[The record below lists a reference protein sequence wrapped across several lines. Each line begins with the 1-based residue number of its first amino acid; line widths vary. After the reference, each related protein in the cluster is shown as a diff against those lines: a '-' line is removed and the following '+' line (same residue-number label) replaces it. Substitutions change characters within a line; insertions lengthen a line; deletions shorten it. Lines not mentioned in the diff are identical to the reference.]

1 MTTNIFSALSSA
13 KLGLLA
19 QQLAIEVTGQNIA
32 NVETEGYSRQD
43 VTFEANTPRHAIKY
57 GSMHQI
63 GTGVRVAGIE
73 RAHDQFLFEQIM
85 DEGDLT
91 GSTEV
96 KKDIFEQ
103 LEILFNEGSGRSLND
118 ALSSF
123 FASVH
128 DLATNARGLPERA
141 DLVSKA
147 ENLASTFNQTGKQ
160 LYTIQRNID
169 ATIATEVTEIN
180 SLTTQ
185 IGKLNENIH
194 ASEPASQYKA
204 NDLRD
209 NRDRLVKE
217 LSKKI
222 DIQLIEESDS
232 QISLT
237 LKDGTALVLKD
248 QVFDLSTSINGNNES
263 FYDVYIDTGSTT
275 KDITSTITGGELR
288 GYLDMRDTE
297 VESILDKMNILSAS
311 FIQEFNGIHRAG
323 FGVDG
328 SSGLD
333 FFSALDVTVDH
344 DVDNT
349 GTAVVSM
356 TNASPTTISVDE
368 FEIVFTGSNEF
379 GNSNAFTLNNLT
391 TNASSGTFTFITGS
405 TFNIKDGFAVTISG
419 AAVSGDKVTFSVS
432 EDSASGMAV
441 SSTITANTRK
451 IAAGTTTNGDGAN
464 ALLMADLQNTLS
476 FNSVTW
482 SGSGS
487 GSYTFDEYYNAV
499 VSTIGIESFSAQS
512 TLRQQEGIMLQ
523 LNSRRESISGV
534 SIDEEMIKM
543 IKFQQAYNASAR
555 MISVVD
561 EMLDTLNR
569 M

>member
-1 MTTNIFSALSSA
+1 MTTNIFSTLSSA

-19 QQLAIEVTGQNIA
+19 QQLAIEVTGQNVA

-43 VTFEANTPRHAIKY
+43 VSFEANTPRGHIKY
-57 GSMHQI
+57 GGLHQL
-63 GTGVRVAGIE
+63 GTGVRIASIE
-73 RAHDQFLFEQIM
+73 RAHDQFLFTQIM

-96 KKDIFEQ
+96 KKEIFEQ
-103 LEILFNEGSGRSLND
+103 LEVLFNEGSGRSLND
-118 ALSSF
+118 ALSLF
-123 FASVH
+123 FSSIH
-128 DLATNARGLPERA
+128 DLATNARGLPERV
-141 DLVSKA
+141 DLISKA
-147 ENLASTFNQTGKQ
+147 EHLASTFNQTGNK
-160 LYTIQRNID
+160 LFTIQRNID
-169 ATIATEVTEIN
+169 ATIETEVAEIN
-180 SLTTQ
+180 TLTTQ
-185 IGKLNENIH
+185 IGKLNESIH
-194 ASEPASQYKA
+194 ANEPTSQYKA

-222 DIQLIEESDS
+222 DIQLVQESDN

-248 QVFDLSTSINGNNES
+248 QVFDLSTSINANNES
-263 FYDVYIDTGSTT
+263 FNDVYIDIGSTT
-275 KDITSTITGGELR
+275 KNITSTIKGGELR

-297 VESILDKMNILSAS
+297 VESILDKMNILSGS
-311 FIQEFNGIHRAG
+311 FIQEFNSIHREG
-323 FGVDG
+323 FGIDG

-333 FFSALDVTVDH
+333 FFTPLDVTVDH
-344 DVDNT
+344 DADNT

-356 TNASPTTISVDE
+356 TNASPTTVSVDE
-368 FEIVFTGSNEF
+368 FEIAFTGSNE
-379 GNSNAFTLNNLT
+379 FTLNNLT
-391 TNASSGTFTFITGS
+391 TNASSGTFTFTTGS
-405 TFNIKDGFAVTISG
+405 TFNIKDGFAVAISG
-419 AAVSGDKVTFSVS
+419 TAASGDKVTFSVS
-432 EDSASGMAV
+432 EDAASLMSV
-441 SSTITANTRK
+441 SSTITADGQK
-451 IAAGTTTNGDGAN
+451 IAAGATTNGDGGN
-464 ALLMADLQNTLS
+464 ALLMADLQNELV

-482 SGSGS
+482 SSESGS
-487 GSYTFDEYYNAV
+487 FTFDEYYNAV
-499 VSTIGIESFSAQS
+499 VSTIGIESFSAQAI
-512 TLRQQEGIMLQ
+512 LRQQEGVMLQ

-555 MISVVD
+555 MISMVD

>member
-1 MTTNIFSALSSA
+1 MTTNIFSTLSSA

-19 QQLAIEVTGQNIA
+19 QQLAIEVTGQNVA

-43 VTFEANTPRHAIKY
+43 VSFEANTPRGHIKY
-57 GSMHQI
+57 GGLHQL
-63 GTGVRVAGIE
+63 GTGVRIASIE
-73 RAHDQFLFEQIM
+73 RAHDQFLFTQIM

-96 KKDIFEQ
+96 KKEIFEQ
-103 LEILFNEGSGRSLND
+103 LEVLFNEGSGRSLND
-118 ALSSF
+118 ALSLF
-123 FASVH
+123 FSSIH
-128 DLATNARGLPERA
+128 DLATNARGLPERV
-141 DLVSKA
+141 DLISKA
-147 ENLASTFNQTGKQ
+147 EHLASTFNQTGNQ
-160 LYTIQRNID
+160 LFTIQRNID
-169 ATIATEVTEIN
+169 ATIETEVAEIN
-180 SLTTQ
+180 TLTTQ
-185 IGKLNENIH
+185 IGKLNESIH
-194 ASEPASQYKA
+194 ANEPTSQYKA

-222 DIQLIEESDS
+222 DIQLVQESDN

-248 QVFDLSTSINGNNES
+248 QVFDLSTSINANNES
-263 FYDVYIDTGSTT
+263 FNDVYIDSGSTT
-275 KDITSTITGGELR
+275 KDITSTIKGGELR

-297 VESILDKMNILSAS
+297 VESILDKMNILSGS
-311 FIQEFNGIHRAG
+311 FIQEFNSIHREG
-323 FGVDG
+323 YGVDG

-333 FFSALDVTVDH
+333 FFTPLDVTVDH
-344 DVDNT
+344 DADNT

-356 TNASPTTISVDE
+356 TNASPTTVSVDE
-368 FEIVFTGSNEF
+368 FEIAFTDSNE
-379 GNSNAFTLNNLT
+379 FTLNNLT
-391 TNASSGTFTFITGS
+391 TNASSGTFTFTTGS
-405 TFNIKDGFAVTISG
+405 TFNIKDGFAVAISG
-419 AAVSGDKVTFSVS
+419 TAASGDKVTFSVS
-432 EDSASGMAV
+432 EDAASLMSV
-441 SSTITANTRK
+441 SSTITADGQK
-451 IAAGTTTNGDGAN
+451 IAAGTTTNGDGGN
-464 ALLMADLQNTLS
+464 ALLMANLQNELV

-482 SGSGS
+482 SSESGS
-487 GSYTFDEYYNAV
+487 FTFDEYYNAV
-499 VSTIGIESFSAQS
+499 VSTIGIESFSAQAI
-512 TLRQQEGIMLQ
+512 LRQQEGVMLQ

-555 MISVVD
+555 MISMVD

>member
-1 MTTNIFSALSSA
+1 MTTNIFSTLSSA

-19 QQLAIEVTGQNIA
+19 QQLAIEVTGQNVA

-43 VTFEANTPRHAIKY
+43 VSFEANTPRGHIKY
-57 GSMHQI
+57 GGLHQL
-63 GTGVRVAGIE
+63 GTGVRIASIE
-73 RAHDQFLFEQIM
+73 RAHDQFLFTQIM

-96 KKDIFEQ
+96 KKEIFEQ
-103 LEILFNEGSGRSLND
+103 LEVLFNEGSGRSLND
-118 ALSSF
+118 ALSLF
-123 FASVH
+123 FSSIH
-128 DLATNARGLPERA
+128 DLATNARGLPERV
-141 DLVSKA
+141 DLISKA
-147 ENLASTFNQTGKQ
+147 EHLASTFNQTGNQ
-160 LYTIQRNID
+160 LFTIQRNID
-169 ATIATEVTEIN
+169 ATIETEVAEIN
-180 SLTTQ
+180 TLTTQ
-185 IGKLNENIH
+185 IGKLNESIH
-194 ASEPASQYKA
+194 ANEPTSQYKA

-222 DIQLIEESDS
+222 DIQLVQESDN

-248 QVFDLSTSINGNNES
+248 QVFDLSTSINANNES
-263 FYDVYIDTGSTT
+263 FNDVYIDSGSTT
-275 KDITSTITGGELR
+275 KNITSTIKGGELR

-297 VESILDKMNILSAS
+297 VESVLDKMNILSGS
-311 FIQEFNGIHRAG
+311 FIQEFNSIHREG
-323 FGVDG
+323 FGIDG
-328 SSGLD
+328 NSGLD
-333 FFSALDVTVDH
+333 FFTPLDVTVDH

-368 FEIVFTGSNEF
+368 FEIAFTGSNE
-379 GNSNAFTLNNLT
+379 FTLNNLT
-391 TNASSGTFTFITGS
+391 TNASSGTFTFIKGS
-405 TFNIKDGFAVTISG
+405 TFNIKDGFAVAISG
-419 AAVSGDKVTFSVS
+419 TAASGDKVTFSVS
-432 EDSASGMAV
+432 EDAASLMSV
-441 SSTITANTRK
+441 SSTITADGQK
-451 IAAGTTTNGDGAN
+451 IAAGTTTNGDGGN
-464 ALLMADLQNTLS
+464 ALLMANLQNELV

-482 SGSGS
+482 SSESGS
-487 GSYTFDEYYNAV
+487 FTFDEYYNAV
-499 VSTIGIESFSAQS
+499 VSTIGIESFSAQAI
-512 TLRQQEGIMLQ
+512 LRQQEGVMLQ

-555 MISVVD
+555 MISMVD

>member
-103 LEILFNEGSGRSLND
+103 LEVLFNEGSGRSLND

-128 DLATNARGLPERA
+128 DLATNARGLSERA

-147 ENLASTFNQTGKQ
+147 EHLASTFNQTGKQ

-169 ATIATEVTEIN
+169 STIETEVVKIN

-185 IGKLNENIH
+185 IGKLNESIH
-194 ASEPASQYKA
+194 ANEPASQYKA

-222 DIQLIEESDS
+222 DIQLIEESDN

-237 LKDGTALVLKD
+237 LKDGTALLLKD
-248 QVFDLSTSINGNNES
+248 QVFDLSTSINANNES
-263 FYDVYIDTGSTT
+263 FYDIYIDSGSAT

-333 FFSALDVTVDH
+333 FFSSLDVTVEH

-368 FEIVFTGSNEF
+368 FEITFTG
-379 GNSNAFTLNNLT
+379 SNAFTLNNLT
-391 TNASSGTFTFITGS
+391 TKNASSGTFTFTTGS

-419 AAVSGDKVTFSVS
+419 TALAGDKVTFSVS
-432 EDSASGMAV
+432 EDAASGMSV
-441 SSTITANTRK
+441 SSTITANTKK
-451 IAAGTTTNGDGAN
+451 IAAGTTTNGDGGN
-464 ALLMADLQNTLS
+464 ALLMAGLQNELA

-482 SGSGS
+482 SSGS

-499 VSTIGIESFSAQS
+499 VSTIGIESFSAQA

-561 EMLDTLNR
+561 EMLDALNR

>member
-85 DEGDLT
+85 GEGDLT
-91 GSTEV
+91 GSTEI
-96 KKDIFEQ
+96 KKEIFEQ

-128 DLATNARGLPERA
+128 DLATNARGLSERA

-147 ENLASTFNQTGKQ
+147 DHLASTFNQTGKQ
-160 LYTIQRNID
+160 LSTIQRNID
-169 ATIATEVTEIN
+169 ATIGTEVAEIN
-180 SLTTQ
+180 SLTTK
-185 IGKLNENIH
+185 IGKLNESIH
-194 ASEPASQYKA
+194 ANEPASQYKA

-222 DIQLIEESDS
+222 DIQLIEESDN

-263 FYDVYIDTGSTT
+263 FYDVYIDSGSAT
-275 KDITSTITGGELR
+275 KDITSTITGGEIR

-323 FGVDG
+323 FGLDG

-333 FFSALDVTVDH
+333 FFSPLDVTVDH
-344 DVDNT
+344 DVDNK
-349 GTAVVSM
+349 GTAAVSI
-356 TNASPTTISVDE
+356 TNASPTTVSVDE
-368 FEIVFTGSNEF
+368 FEIVF
-379 GNSNAFTLNNLT
+379 NSGYEYTLNNLT
-391 TNASSGTFTFITGS
+391 TNASSGTFTFTTGS

-419 AAVSGDKVTFSVS
+419 GAVSGDKVTFSVS
-432 EDSASGMAV
+432 EDAASGMSV

-464 ALLMADLQNTLS
+464 ALLMANLQNTSS

-499 VSTIGIESFSAQS
+499 VSTIGIESFSAQA

>member
-96 KKDIFEQ
+96 KKEIFEQ
-103 LEILFNEGSGRSLND
+103 LEVLFNEGSGRSLND

-128 DLATNARGLPERA
+128 DLATNARGLSERA

-147 ENLASTFNQTGKQ
+147 EHLASTFNQTGKQ
-160 LYTIQRNID
+160 LFTIQRNID
-169 ATIATEVTEIN
+169 ATIETEVAEIN

-185 IGKLNENIH
+185 IGKLNESIH
-194 ASEPASQYKA
+194 ANEPASQYKA

-222 DIQLIEESDS
+222 DIQLIEESDN

-248 QVFDLSTSINGNNES
+248 RVFKLSTSLNGDNDS
-263 FYDVYIDTGSTT
+263 FKDVNIEYGSGL
-275 KDITSTITGGELR
+275 KNITSTITGGELH

-297 VESILDKMNILSAS
+297 VKSALGKMNILSAS

-323 FGVDG
+323 FGIDR

-333 FFSALDVTVDH
+333 FFSPLDVTVDH

-356 TNASPTTISVDE
+356 TNASPTTVSVDE
-368 FEIVFTGSNEF
+368 FEIAFTG
-379 GNSNAFTLNNLT
+379 SNAFTLNNLT
-391 TNASSGTFTFITGS
+391 TNASSGTFTFTTGS

-419 AAVSGDKVTFSVS
+419 TAIAGDKVTFSVS
-432 EDSASGMAV
+432 EGAASKMSV
-441 SSTITANTRK
+441 SSTITANTKK
-451 IAAGTTTNGDGAN
+451 IAAGTTTNGDGGN
-464 ALLMADLQNTLS
+464 ALLMAGLQNELA

-482 SGSGS
+482 SSGS

-499 VSTIGIESFSAQS
+499 VSTIGIESFSAQA

-561 EMLDTLNR
+561 EMLDALNR

>member
-1 MTTNIFSALSSA
+1 MTTNIFSTLSSA

-19 QQLAIEVTGQNIA
+19 QQLAIEVTGQNVA

-43 VTFEANTPRHAIKY
+43 VSFEANTPRGHIKY
-57 GSMHQI
+57 GGLHQL
-63 GTGVRVAGIE
+63 GTGVRIASIE
-73 RAHDQFLFEQIM
+73 RAHDQFLFTQIM

-96 KKDIFEQ
+96 KKEIFEQ
-103 LEILFNEGSGRSLND
+103 LEVLFNEGSGRSLND
-118 ALSSF
+118 ALSLF
-123 FASVH
+123 FSSIH
-128 DLATNARGLPERA
+128 DLATNARGLPERV
-141 DLVSKA
+141 DLISKA
-147 ENLASTFNQTGKQ
+147 EHLASTFNQTGNQ
-160 LYTIQRNID
+160 LFTIQRNID
-169 ATIATEVTEIN
+169 ATIETEVAEIN
-180 SLTTQ
+180 TLTTQ
-185 IGKLNENIH
+185 IGKLNESIH
-194 ASEPASQYKA
+194 ANEPTSQYKA

-222 DIQLIEESDS
+222 DIQLVQESDN

-248 QVFDLSTSINGNNES
+248 QVFDLSTSINANNES
-263 FYDVYIDTGSTT
+263 FNDVYIDTGSTT
-275 KDITSTITGGELR
+275 KNITSTIKGGELR

-297 VESILDKMNILSAS
+297 VESILDKTNILSGS
-311 FIQEFNGIHRAG
+311 FIQEFNSIHREG
-323 FGVDG
+323 FGIDG

-333 FFSALDVTVDH
+333 FFTPLDVTVDH
-344 DVDNT
+344 DADNT

-356 TNASPTTISVDE
+356 TNASPTTVSVDE
-368 FEIVFTGSNEF
+368 FEIAFTGSNE
-379 GNSNAFTLNNLT
+379 FTLNNLT
-391 TNASSGTFTFITGS
+391 TNASSGTFTFTTGS
-405 TFNIKDGFAVTISG
+405 TFNIKDGFAVAISG
-419 AAVSGDKVTFSVS
+419 TAASGDKVTFSVS
-432 EDSASGMAV
+432 EDAASLMSV
-441 SSTITANTRK
+441 SSTITADGQK
-451 IAAGTTTNGDGAN
+451 IAAGTTTNGDGGN
-464 ALLMADLQNTLS
+464 ALLMANLQNELV

-482 SGSGS
+482 SSESGS
-487 GSYTFDEYYNAV
+487 FTFDEYYNAV
-499 VSTIGIESFSAQS
+499 VSTIGIESFSAQAI
-512 TLRQQEGIMLQ
+512 LRQQEGVMLQ

-555 MISVVD
+555 MISMVD

>member
-1 MTTNIFSALSSA
+1 MTTNIFSTLSSA

-19 QQLAIEVTGQNIA
+19 QQLAIEVTGQNVA

-43 VTFEANTPRHAIKY
+43 VSFEANTPRGHIKY
-57 GSMHQI
+57 GGLHQL
-63 GTGVRVAGIE
+63 GTGVRIASIE
-73 RAHDQFLFEQIM
+73 RAHDQFLFTQIM

-96 KKDIFEQ
+96 KKEIFEQ
-103 LEILFNEGSGRSLND
+103 LEVLFNEGSGRSLND
-118 ALSSF
+118 ALSLF
-123 FASVH
+123 FSSIH
-128 DLATNARGLPERA
+128 DLATNARGLPERV
-141 DLVSKA
+141 DLISKA
-147 ENLASTFNQTGKQ
+147 EHLASTFNQTGNQ
-160 LYTIQRNID
+160 LFTIQRNID
-169 ATIATEVTEIN
+169 ATIETEVAEIN
-180 SLTTQ
+180 TLTTQ
-185 IGKLNENIH
+185 IGKLNESIH
-194 ASEPASQYKA
+194 ANEPTSQYKA

-222 DIQLIEESDS
+222 DIQLVQESDN

-248 QVFDLSTSINGNNES
+248 QVFDLSTSINANNES
-263 FYDVYIDTGSTT
+263 FNDVYIDTGSTT
-275 KDITSTITGGELR
+275 KNITSTIKGGELR

-297 VESILDKMNILSAS
+297 VESILDKTNILSGS
-311 FIQEFNGIHRAG
+311 FIQEFNSIHREG
-323 FGVDG
+323 FGIDG

-333 FFSALDVTVDH
+333 FFTPLDVTVDH
-344 DVDNT
+344 DADNT

-356 TNASPTTISVDE
+356 TNASPTTVSVDE
-368 FEIVFTGSNEF
+368 FEIAFTDSNE
-379 GNSNAFTLNNLT
+379 FTLNNLT
-391 TNASSGTFTFITGS
+391 TNASSGTFTFIKGS
-405 TFNIKDGFAVTISG
+405 TFNIKDGFAVAISG
-419 AAVSGDKVTFSVS
+419 TAASGDKVTFSVS
-432 EDSASGMAV
+432 ENAASLMSV
-441 SSTITANTRK
+441 SSTITADGQK
-451 IAAGTTTNGDGAN
+451 IAAGTTTNGDGGN
-464 ALLMADLQNTLS
+464 ALLMAGLQNELV

-482 SGSGS
+482 SSESGS
-487 GSYTFDEYYNAV
+487 FTFDEYYNAV
-499 VSTIGIESFSAQS
+499 VSTIGIKSFSAQAI
-512 TLRQQEGIMLQ
+512 LRQQEGVMLQ

-555 MISVVD
+555 MISIVD

>member
-96 KKDIFEQ
+96 KKEIFEQ
-103 LEILFNEGSGRSLND
+103 LEVLFNEGSGRSLND

-128 DLATNARGLPERA
+128 DLATNARGLSERA

-147 ENLASTFNQTGKQ
+147 EHLASTFNQTGKQ
-160 LYTIQRNID
+160 LFTIQRNID
-169 ATIATEVTEIN
+169 ATIETEVVEIN

-185 IGKLNENIH
+185 IGKLNESIH
-194 ASEPASQYKA
+194 ANEPASQYKA

-222 DIQLIEESDS
+222 DIQLIEESDN
-232 QISLT
+232 QIGLT

-248 QVFDLSTSINGNNES
+248 RVFKLSTSLNGDNDS
-263 FYDVYIDTGSTT
+263 FKDVNIEYGSGL
-275 KDITSTITGGELR
+275 KNITSTITGGELR

-323 FGVDG
+323 FGIDG

-333 FFSALDVTVDH
+333 FFSPLDVTVDH

-356 TNASPTTISVDE
+356 TNASPTTVSVDE
-368 FEIVFTGSNEF
+368 FEIAFTG
-379 GNSNAFTLNNLT
+379 SNAFTLNNLT
-391 TNASSGTFTFITGS
+391 TNASSGTFTFASGS

-419 AAVSGDKVTFSVS
+419 SAVSGDKVTFSVS
-432 EDSASGMAV
+432 EDAASGMSV
-441 SSTITANTRK
+441 SSTITANTKK

-499 VSTIGIESFSAQS
+499 VSTIGIESFSAQA

-561 EMLDTLNR
+561 EMLDALNR

>member
-96 KKDIFEQ
+96 KKEIFEQ
-103 LEILFNEGSGRSLND
+103 LEVLFNEGSGRSLND

-128 DLATNARGLPERA
+128 DLATNARGLSERA

-147 ENLASTFNQTGKQ
+147 EHLASTFNQTGKQ

-169 ATIATEVTEIN
+169 ATIETEVTQIN
-180 SLTTQ
+180 SLATQ
-185 IGKLNENIH
+185 IGKLNESIH
-194 ASEPASQYKA
+194 ANEPASQYKA

-222 DIQLIEESDS
+222 DIQLIEESDN
-232 QISLT
+232 QIGLT

-248 QVFDLSTSINGNNES
+248 RVFKLSTSLNGDNDS
-263 FYDVYIDTGSTT
+263 FKDVNIEYGSGL
-275 KDITSTITGGELR
+275 KNITSTITGGELR
-288 GYLDMRDTE
+288 GYLDMRDIE
-297 VESILDKMNILSAS
+297 VKSVLDKMNILSAS
-311 FIQEFNGIHRAG
+311 FIQEFNGIHKAG
-323 FGVDG
+323 FGLDG

-333 FFSALDVTVDH
+333 FFSPLDVTVDH

-356 TNASPTTISVDE
+356 TNASPTTVSVDE
-368 FEIVFTGSNEF
+368 FEIVF
-379 GNSNAFTLNNLT
+379 NSSYDYTLNNLT
-391 TNASSGTFTFITGS
+391 TNASSGTFTFTTGS

-499 VSTIGIESFSAQS
+499 VSTIGIESFSAQA

-561 EMLDTLNR
+561 EMLDALNR

>member
-1 MTTNIFSALSSA
+1 MTTNIFSTLSSA

-19 QQLAIEVTGQNIA
+19 QQLAIEVTGQNVA

-43 VTFEANTPRHAIKY
+43 VSFEANTPRGHIKY
-57 GSMHQI
+57 GGLHQL
-63 GTGVRVAGIE
+63 GTGVRIASIE
-73 RAHDQFLFEQIM
+73 RAHDQFLFTQIM

-96 KKDIFEQ
+96 KKEIFEQ
-103 LEILFNEGSGRSLND
+103 LEVLFNEGSGRSLND
-118 ALSSF
+118 ALSLF
-123 FASVH
+123 FSSIH

-141 DLVSKA
+141 NLISKA
-147 ENLASTFNQTGKQ
+147 EHLASTFNQTGNQ
-160 LYTIQRNID
+160 LFTIQRNID
-169 ATIATEVTEIN
+169 ATIETEVAKIN
-180 SLTTQ
+180 TLTTQ
-185 IGKLNENIH
+185 IGKLNESIH
-194 ASEPASQYKA
+194 ANEPASQYKA

-222 DIQLIEESDS
+222 DIQLIEESDN
-232 QISLT
+232 QIGLT

-248 QVFDLSTSINGNNES
+248 RVFKLSTSLNGDNDS
-263 FYDVYIDTGSTT
+263 FKDVNIEYGSGL
-275 KDITSTITGGELR
+275 KNITSTITGGELR

-297 VESILDKMNILSAS
+297 VKSVVDKMNILSAS

-323 FGVDG
+323 FGLDG

-333 FFSALDVTVDH
+333 FFSPLDVTVDH

-356 TNASPTTISVDE
+356 TNASPTTVSVDE
-368 FEIVFTGSNEF
+368 FEIAFTG
-379 GNSNAFTLNNLT
+379 SNAFTLNNLT
-391 TNASSGTFTFITGS
+391 TNASSGTFSFAS
-405 TFNIKDGFAVTISG
+405 QKTFNIKDGFAITISG

-432 EDSASGMAV
+432 EDAASGMSV
-441 SSTITANTRK
+441 SSTITANTKK
-451 IAAGTTTNGDGAN
+451 IAAGTTTNGDGGN
-464 ALLMADLQNTLS
+464 ALLMADLQNELV

-482 SGSGS
+482 SSGS

-499 VSTIGIESFSAQS
+499 VSTIGIASLSAQA

-561 EMLDTLNR
+561 EMLDALNR

>member
-169 ATIATEVTEIN
+169 ATIETEVTEIN

-368 FEIVFTGSNEF
+368 FEIAFTG
-379 GNSNAFTLNNLT
+379 SNAFTLNNLT
-391 TNASSGTFTFITGS
+391 TNASSGTFTFTTGS

-482 SGSGS
+482 SGSAS

>member
-169 ATIATEVTEIN
+169 ATIETEVTEIN
-180 SLTTQ
+180 LLTTQ

-368 FEIVFTGSNEF
+368 FEIAFTG
-379 GNSNAFTLNNLT
+379 SNAFTLNNLT
-391 TNASSGTFTFITGS
+391 TNASSGTFTFTTGS

>member
-85 DEGDLT
+85 DEGDLS

-128 DLATNARGLPERA
+128 DLATNARGLSERA

-147 ENLASTFNQTGKQ
+147 EHLASTFNQTGKQ
-160 LYTIQRNID
+160 LFTIQRNID
-169 ATIATEVTEIN
+169 ATIETEVVEIN

-185 IGKLNENIH
+185 IGKLNESIH
-194 ASEPASQYKA
+194 ANEPASQYKA

-222 DIQLIEESDS
+222 DIQLIEESDN

-248 QVFDLSTSINGNNES
+248 RVFKLSTSLNGDNDS
-263 FYDVYIDTGSTT
+263 FKDVNIEYGSGL
-275 KDITSTITGGELR
+275 KNITSTITGGELR

-297 VESILDKMNILSAS
+297 VKSVLDKMNILSAS

-323 FGVDG
+323 FGLDG

-333 FFSALDVTVDH
+333 FFSPLDVTVDH

-356 TNASPTTISVDE
+356 TNASPTTVSVDE
-368 FEIVFTGSNEF
+368 FEIAFTGSD
-379 GNSNAFTLNNLT
+379 AFTLNNLT
-391 TNASSGTFTFITGS
+391 TNASSGTFTFTTGS

-419 AAVSGDKVTFSVS
+419 TAIAGDKVTFSVS
-432 EDSASGMAV
+432 EDAASGMAV

-451 IAAGTTTNGDGAN
+451 IAAGTTTNGDGGN
-464 ALLMADLQNTLS
+464 ALLMADLQNELA

-482 SGSGS
+482 SSGS

-499 VSTIGIESFSAQS
+499 VSTIGIESFSAQA

-561 EMLDTLNR
+561 EMLDALNR

>member
-85 DEGDLT
+85 DEGDLS

-103 LEILFNEGSGRSLND
+103 LEVLFNEGSGRSLND

-128 DLATNARGLPERA
+128 DLATNARGMSERA

-147 ENLASTFNQTGKQ
+147 EHLVSTFNQTGKQ
-160 LYTIQRNID
+160 LFTIQRNID
-169 ATIATEVTEIN
+169 ATIETEVAEIN

-185 IGKLNENIH
+185 IGKLNESIH
-194 ASEPASQYKA
+194 ANEPASQYKA

-222 DIQLIEESDS
+222 DIQLIEESDN
-232 QISLT
+232 QIGLT

-263 FYDVYIDTGSTT
+263 FYDVYIANGSASGAVT
-275 KDITSTITGGELR
+275 KDITSTIQGGELR

-323 FGVDG
+323 FGIDR

-356 TNASPTTISVDE
+356 TNASPTTVSVDE
-368 FEIVFTGSNEF
+368 FEIAFTG
-379 GNSNAFTLNNLT
+379 SNAFTLNNLT
-391 TNASSGTFTFITGS
+391 TNASSGTFTFTTGS

-419 AAVSGDKVTFSVS
+419 TAIVGDKVTFSVS
-432 EDSASGMAV
+432 EDAASGMSV

-482 SGSGS
+482 SSSGS

-499 VSTIGIESFSAQS
+499 VSTIGIESFSAQA

-561 EMLDTLNR
+561 EMLDALNR

>member
-123 FASVH
+123 FASAH
-128 DLATNARGLPERA
+128 DLATNARGLPERS

-169 ATIATEVTEIN
+169 ATIETEVTEIN

-368 FEIVFTGSNEF
+368 FEIAFTG
-379 GNSNAFTLNNLT
+379 SNAFTLNNLT
-391 TNASSGTFTFITGS
+391 TNASSGTFTFTTGS

>member
-1 MTTNIFSALSSA
+1 MTTNIFSTLSSA

-19 QQLAIEVTGQNIA
+19 QQLAIEVTGQNVA

-43 VTFEANTPRHAIKY
+43 VSFEANTPRGHIKY
-57 GSMHQI
+57 GGLHQI
-63 GTGVRVAGIE
+63 GTGVRVASIE
-73 RAHDQFLFEQIM
+73 RAHDQFLFAQIM

-91 GSTEV
+91 GSIEI
-96 KKDIFEQ
+96 KKEIFEQ

-118 ALSSF
+118 AFSSF
-123 FASVH
+123 FSSIH
-128 DLATNARGLPERA
+128 DLATNPRGLPERV
-141 DLVSKA
+141 DLISKA
-147 ENLASTFNQTGKQ
+147 EHLSSTFNQTGDQ
-160 LYTIQRNID
+160 LFTLQRNID
-169 ATIATEVTEIN
+169 ATIETEVAEIN
-180 SLTTQ
+180 TLTTQ
-185 IGKLNENIH
+185 IGKLNESIH
-194 ASEPASQYKA
+194 ANEPTSQYKA

-222 DIQLIEESDS
+222 DIQLVQESDN

-248 QVFDLSTSINGNNES
+248 QVFALSTSLNGNNES
-263 FYDVYIDTGSTT
+263 FNDVHIASGSST
-275 KDITSTITGGELR
+275 KNITSTIKGGELR

-297 VESILDKMNILSAS
+297 VESILDKMNIISGS
-311 FIQEFNGIHRAG
+311 FIQEFNSIHRDG
-323 FGVDG
+323 FGIDG

-333 FFSALDVTVDH
+333 FFTALDVTVDH
-344 DVDNT
+344 DLDNT
-349 GTAVVSM
+349 GSAVVSM
-356 TNASPTTISVDE
+356 NNASPTSISVDE
-368 FEIVFTGSNEF
+368 FEMDFTSGTT
-379 GNSNAFTLNNLT
+379 FTLNNLT
-391 TNASSGTFTFITGS
+391 TNASSGTYTFTTGS

-419 AAVSGDKVTFSVS
+419 AATSGDKVTFSVS
-432 EDSASGMAV
+432 ENAASLMSV
-441 SSTITANTRK
+441 SSTITADGQK

-464 ALLMADLQNTLS
+464 ALLMANLQNELA

-482 SGSGS
+482 SSDAGSF
-487 GSYTFDEYYNAV
+487 TFDEYYNAV
-499 VSTIGIESFSAQS
+499 VSTIGIESFSAKAI
-512 TLRQQEGIMLQ
+512 LRQQEGVMLQ

-555 MISVVD
+555 MISMID

>member
-96 KKDIFEQ
+96 KKEIFEQ
-103 LEILFNEGSGRSLND
+103 LEVLFNEGSGRSLND

-123 FASVH
+123 FASIH

-147 ENLASTFNQTGKQ
+147 EHLASTFNQTGKQ
-160 LYTIQRNID
+160 LFTIQRNID
-169 ATIATEVTEIN
+169 ATIETEVVEIN

-185 IGKLNENIH
+185 IGKLNESIH
-194 ASEPASQYKA
+194 ANEPASQYKA

-222 DIQLIEESDS
+222 DIQLIEESDN

-248 QVFDLSTSINGNNES
+248 RVLKLSTSLNGDNDS
-263 FYDVYIDTGSTT
+263 FKDVNIEYGSGL
-275 KDITSTITGGELR
+275 KNITSTMTGGELR

-323 FGVDG
+323 FGIDG

-333 FFSALDVTVDH
+333 FFSPLDVTVDH

-356 TNASPTTISVDE
+356 TNASPTTVSVDE
-368 FEIVFTGSNEF
+368 FELTFTGSD
-379 GNSNAFTLNNLT
+379 AFTLNNLT
-391 TNASSGTFTFITGS
+391 TNASSGTFTFTTGS

-419 AAVSGDKVTFSVS
+419 SAVSGDKVTFSVS
-432 EDSASGMAV
+432 ENAASGISV
-441 SSTITANTRK
+441 SSTITANTKK

-464 ALLMADLQNTLS
+464 ALLMASLQNELV

-499 VSTIGIESFSAQS
+499 VSTIGIESFSAQA

-561 EMLDTLNR
+561 EMLDALNR

>member
-103 LEILFNEGSGRSLND
+103 LEVLFNEGSGRSLND

-128 DLATNARGLPERA
+128 DLATNARGLSERA

-147 ENLASTFNQTGKQ
+147 EHLASTFNQTGKQ

-169 ATIATEVTEIN
+169 ATIETEVTEIN

-185 IGKLNENIH
+185 IGKLNESIH
-194 ASEPASQYKA
+194 ANEPASQYKA

-263 FYDVYIDTGSTT
+263 FYDVYIDIGSTT

-323 FGVDG
+323 FGIDG

-333 FFSALDVTVDH
+333 FFSPLDVTVDH

-356 TNASPTTISVDE
+356 TNASPTTVSVDE
-368 FEIVFTGSNEF
+368 FEIAFTSN
-379 GNSNAFTLNNLT
+379 NKFTLNNLT
-391 TNASSGTFTFITGS
+391 TNASSGTFTFASGS
-405 TFNIKDGFAVTISG
+405 TFNIKNGFAVTISG
-419 AAVSGDKVTFSVS
+419 SGKVGDKVTFSVS
-432 EDSASGMAV
+432 DNAASGMSV
-441 SSTITANTRK
+441 SSTITANTKK

-464 ALLMADLQNTLS
+464 ALLMASLQNELV
-476 FNSVTW
+476 FNSVTL
-482 SGSGS
+482 SSGS

-499 VSTIGIESFSAQS
+499 VSTIGIESFSAQA

-561 EMLDTLNR
+561 EMLDALNR

>member
-1 MTTNIFSALSSA
+1 L
-13 KLGLLA
+13 
-19 QQLAIEVTGQNIA
+19 
-32 NVETEGYSRQD
+32 
-43 VTFEANTPRHAIKY
+43 
-57 GSMHQI
+57 
-63 GTGVRVAGIE
+63 
-73 RAHDQFLFEQIM
+73 
-85 DEGDLT
+85 
-91 GSTEV
+91 
-96 KKDIFEQ
+96 
-103 LEILFNEGSGRSLND
+103 
-118 ALSSF
+118 
-123 FASVH
+123 
-128 DLATNARGLPERA
+128 
-141 DLVSKA
+141 
-147 ENLASTFNQTGKQ
+147 
-160 LYTIQRNID
+160 
-169 ATIATEVTEIN
+169 
-180 SLTTQ
+180 
-185 IGKLNENIH
+185 GKLNESIH
-194 ASEPASQYKA
+194 ANEPASQYKA

-222 DIQLIEESDS
+222 DIQLIEESDN

-248 QVFDLSTSINGNNES
+248 QVFDLSTSINANNES
-263 FYDVYIDTGSTT
+263 FYDIYIDSGSAT

-323 FGVDG
+323 FGIDR

-356 TNASPTTISVDE
+356 TNASPTTVSVDE
-368 FEIVFTGSNEF
+368 FEIAFTG
-379 GNSNAFTLNNLT
+379 SNAFTLNNLT
-391 TNASSGTFTFITGS
+391 TNASSGTFTFTTGS

-432 EDSASGMAV
+432 EDAASGMSV
-441 SSTITANTRK
+441 SSTITANTKK

-464 ALLMADLQNTLS
+464 ALLMASLQNELV
-476 FNSVTW
+476 FNSVTL
-482 SGSGS
+482 SSGS

-499 VSTIGIESFSAQS
+499 VSTIGIESFSAQA

-561 EMLDTLNR
+561 EMLDALNR

>member
-96 KKDIFEQ
+96 KKEIFEQ
-103 LEILFNEGSGRSLND
+103 LEVLFNEGSGRSLND

-128 DLATNARGLPERA
+128 DLATNARGLSERA

-147 ENLASTFNQTGKQ
+147 EHLASTFNQTGKQ
-160 LYTIQRNID
+160 LFTIQRNID
-169 ATIATEVTEIN
+169 ATIETEVAEIN

-185 IGKLNENIH
+185 IGKLNESIH
-194 ASEPASQYKA
+194 ANEPASQYKA

-222 DIQLIEESDS
+222 DIQLIEESDN

-248 QVFDLSTSINGNNES
+248 RVFKLSTSLNGDNDS
-263 FYDVYIDTGSTT
+263 FKDVNIEYGSGL
-275 KDITSTITGGELR
+275 KNITSTITGGELH

-297 VESILDKMNILSAS
+297 VKSALGKMNILSAS

-323 FGVDG
+323 FGIDR

-333 FFSALDVTVDH
+333 FFSPLDVTVDH

-356 TNASPTTISVDE
+356 TNASPTTVSVDE
-368 FEIVFTGSNEF
+368 FEIAFTG
-379 GNSNAFTLNNLT
+379 SNAFTLNNLT
-391 TNASSGTFTFITGS
+391 TNASSGTFTFTTGS

-419 AAVSGDKVTFSVS
+419 TAIAGDKVTFSVS
-432 EDSASGMAV
+432 EGAASKMSV
-441 SSTITANTRK
+441 SSTITANTKK
-451 IAAGTTTNGDGAN
+451 IAAGTTTNGDGGN
-464 ALLMADLQNTLS
+464 ALLMAGLQNKLV
-476 FNSVTW
+476 FNSVTL
-482 SGSGS
+482 SSGS

-499 VSTIGIESFSAQS
+499 VSTIGIESFSAQA

>member
-63 GTGVRVAGIE
+63 GTGVRIAGIE

-91 GSTEV
+91 GTTEV
-96 KKDIFEQ
+96 KKEIFEQ
-103 LEILFNEGSGRSLND
+103 LEVLFNEGSGRSLND

-123 FASVH
+123 FASIH

-147 ENLASTFNQTGKQ
+147 EHLASTFNQTGKQ
-160 LYTIQRNID
+160 LFTIQRNID
-169 ATIATEVTEIN
+169 ATIETEVVEIN

-185 IGKLNENIH
+185 IGKLNESIH
-194 ASEPASQYKA
+194 ANEPASQYKA

-222 DIQLIEESDS
+222 DIQLIEESDN

-248 QVFDLSTSINGNNES
+248 RVFKLSTSLNGDNDS
-263 FYDVYIDTGSTT
+263 FKDVNIEYGSGL
-275 KDITSTITGGELR
+275 KNITSTMRGGELR

-323 FGVDG
+323 FGIDG

-333 FFSALDVTVDH
+333 FFSPLDVTVDH

-356 TNASPTTISVDE
+356 TNASPTTVSVDE
-368 FEIVFTGSNEF
+368 FEIAFTSSNK
-379 GNSNAFTLNNLT
+379 FTLNNLT
-391 TNASSGTFTFITGS
+391 TNASSGTFTFASGS
-405 TFNIKDGFAVTISG
+405 TFNIKNGFAVTISG
-419 AAVSGDKVTFSVS
+419 SAKAGDKVTFSVS
-432 EDSASGMAV
+432 EDAASGMSV
-441 SSTITANTRK
+441 SSTITANTKK

-482 SGSGS
+482 SGSGA

-499 VSTIGIESFSAQS
+499 VSTIGIGSFSAQA

-561 EMLDTLNR
+561 EMLDALTR

>member
-43 VTFEANTPRHAIKY
+43 VSFEANTPRHAIKY

-169 ATIATEVTEIN
+169 ATIETEVTEIN

-368 FEIVFTGSNEF
+368 FEIAFTG
-379 GNSNAFTLNNLT
+379 SNAFTLNNLT
-391 TNASSGTFTFITGS
+391 TNASSGTFTFTTGS

>member
-1 MTTNIFSALSSA
+1 MTTNIFSTLSSA

-19 QQLAIEVTGQNIA
+19 QQLAIEVTGQNVA

-43 VTFEANTPRHAIKY
+43 VSFEANTPRGHIKY
-57 GSMHQI
+57 GGLHQL
-63 GTGVRVAGIE
+63 GTGVRIASIE
-73 RAHDQFLFEQIM
+73 RAHDQFLFTQIM

-96 KKDIFEQ
+96 KKEIFEQ
-103 LEILFNEGSGRSLND
+103 LEVLFNEGSGRSLND
-118 ALSSF
+118 ALSLF
-123 FASVH
+123 FSSIH
-128 DLATNARGLPERA
+128 DLATNARGLPERV
-141 DLVSKA
+141 DLISKA
-147 ENLASTFNQTGKQ
+147 EHLASTFNQTGNQ
-160 LYTIQRNID
+160 LFTIQRNID
-169 ATIATEVTEIN
+169 ATIETEVAEIN
-180 SLTTQ
+180 TLTTQ
-185 IGKLNENIH
+185 IGKLNESIH
-194 ASEPASQYKA
+194 ANEPTSQYKA

-222 DIQLIEESDS
+222 DIQLVQESDN

-248 QVFDLSTSINGNNES
+248 QVFDLSTSINANNES
-263 FYDVYIDTGSTT
+263 FNDVYIDIGSTT
-275 KDITSTITGGELR
+275 KNITSTIKGGELR

-297 VESILDKMNILSAS
+297 VESILDKMNILSGS
-311 FIQEFNGIHRAG
+311 FIQEFNSIHREG
-323 FGVDG
+323 FGIDG

-333 FFSALDVTVDH
+333 FFTPLDVTVDH
-344 DVDNT
+344 DADNT

-356 TNASPTTISVDE
+356 TNASPTTVSVDE
-368 FEIVFTGSNEF
+368 FEIAFTGSNE
-379 GNSNAFTLNNLT
+379 FTLNNLT
-391 TNASSGTFTFITGS
+391 TNASSGTFTFTTGS
-405 TFNIKDGFAVTISG
+405 TFNIKDGFAVAISG
-419 AAVSGDKVTFSVS
+419 TAASGDKVTFSVS
-432 EDSASGMAV
+432 EDAASLMSV
-441 SSTITANTRK
+441 SSTITADGQK
-451 IAAGTTTNGDGAN
+451 IAAGTTTNGDGGN
-464 ALLMADLQNTLS
+464 ALLMADLQNELV

-482 SGSGS
+482 SSESGS
-487 GSYTFDEYYNAV
+487 FTFDEYYNAV
-499 VSTIGIESFSAQS
+499 VSTIGIESFSAQAI
-512 TLRQQEGIMLQ
+512 LRQQEGVMLQ

-555 MISVVD
+555 MISMVD

>member
-1 MTTNIFSALSSA
+1 MTTNIFSTLSSA

-19 QQLAIEVTGQNIA
+19 QQLAIEVTGQNVA

-43 VTFEANTPRHAIKY
+43 VSFEANTPRGHIKY
-57 GSMHQI
+57 GGLHQL
-63 GTGVRVAGIE
+63 GTGVRIASIE
-73 RAHDQFLFEQIM
+73 RAHDQFLFTQIM

-96 KKDIFEQ
+96 KKEIFEQ
-103 LEILFNEGSGRSLND
+103 LEVLFNEGSGRSLND
-118 ALSSF
+118 ALSLF
-123 FASVH
+123 FSSIH
-128 DLATNARGLPERA
+128 DLATNARGLPERV
-141 DLVSKA
+141 DLISKA
-147 ENLASTFNQTGKQ
+147 EHLASTFNQTGNQ
-160 LYTIQRNID
+160 LFTIQRNID
-169 ATIATEVTEIN
+169 ATIETEVAEIN
-180 SLTTQ
+180 TLTTQ
-185 IGKLNENIH
+185 IGKLNESIH
-194 ASEPASQYKA
+194 ANEPTSQYKA

-222 DIQLIEESDS
+222 DIQLVQESDN

-248 QVFDLSTSINGNNES
+248 QVFDLSTSINANNES
-263 FYDVYIDTGSTT
+263 FNDVYIDSGSTT
-275 KDITSTITGGELR
+275 KNITSTIKGGELR

-297 VESILDKMNILSAS
+297 VESILDKMNILSGS
-311 FIQEFNGIHRAG
+311 FIQEFNSIHREG
-323 FGVDG
+323 FGIDG

-333 FFSALDVTVDH
+333 FFTPLDVTVDH
-344 DVDNT
+344 DADNT

-356 TNASPTTISVDE
+356 TNASPTTVSVDE
-368 FEIVFTGSNEF
+368 FEIAFTGSNE
-379 GNSNAFTLNNLT
+379 FTLNNLT
-391 TNASSGTFTFITGS
+391 TNASSGTFTFTTGS
-405 TFNIKDGFAVTISG
+405 TFNIKDGFAVAISG
-419 AAVSGDKVTFSVS
+419 TAASGDKVTFSVS
-432 EDSASGMAV
+432 EDAASLMSV
-441 SSTITANTRK
+441 SSTITADGQK
-451 IAAGTTTNGDGAN
+451 IAAGTTTNGDGGN
-464 ALLMADLQNTLS
+464 ALLMADLQNELV

-482 SGSGS
+482 SSESGS
-487 GSYTFDEYYNAV
+487 FTFDEYYNAV
-499 VSTIGIESFSAQS
+499 VSTIGIESFSAQAI
-512 TLRQQEGIMLQ
+512 LRQQEGVMLQ

-555 MISVVD
+555 MISMVD

>member
-85 DEGDLT
+85 DEGDLS

-103 LEILFNEGSGRSLND
+103 LEVLFNEGSGRSLND

-128 DLATNARGLPERA
+128 DLAANARGLSERA

-147 ENLASTFNQTGKQ
+147 EHLVSTFNQTGKQ
-160 LYTIQRNID
+160 LFTIQRNID
-169 ATIATEVTEIN
+169 ATIETEVVEIN

-185 IGKLNENIH
+185 IGKLNESIH
-194 ASEPASQYKA
+194 ANEPASQYKA

-222 DIQLIEESDS
+222 DIQLIEESDN
-232 QISLT
+232 QIGLT

-248 QVFDLSTSINGNNES
+248 RVFKLSTSLNGDNDS
-263 FYDVYIDTGSTT
+263 FKDVNIEYGSGL
-275 KDITSTITGGELR
+275 KNITSTITGGELR

-297 VESILDKMNILSAS
+297 VKSVVDKMNILSAS
-311 FIQEFNGIHRAG
+311 FIQEFNGIHKAG
-323 FGVDG
+323 FGLDG

-333 FFSALDVTVDH
+333 FFSPLDVTVDH

-349 GTAVVSM
+349 GTAVVSI
-356 TNASPTTISVDE
+356 TNASPTTVSVDA
-368 FEIVFTGSNEF
+368 FEIAFTDN
-379 GNSNAFTLNNLT
+379 NSFTLNNLT
-391 TNASSGTFTFITGS
+391 TNASSGTFTFISGS
-405 TFNIKDGFAVTISG
+405 TFNIKNGFAVTISG
-419 AAVSGDKVTFSVS
+419 FGKAGDKVTFSVS
-432 EDSASGMAV
+432 EDAASGMSV

-482 SGSGS
+482 SSSGS

-499 VSTIGIESFSAQS
+499 VSTIGIESFSAQA

-561 EMLDTLNR
+561 EMLDALNR

>member
-391 TNASSGTFTFITGS
+391 TNASSGTFTFTTGS

>member
-169 ATIATEVTEIN
+169 ATIETEVTEIN
-180 SLTTQ
+180 LLTTQ

-248 QVFDLSTSINGNNES
+248 QVFDLSVSINGNNES

-368 FEIVFTGSNEF
+368 FEIAFTD
-379 GNSNAFTLNNLT
+379 SNAFTLNNLT
-391 TNASSGTFTFITGS
+391 TNASSGTFTFTTGS

>member
-1 MTTNIFSALSSA
+1 MTTNIFSTLSSA

-19 QQLAIEVTGQNIA
+19 QQLAIEVTGQNVA

-43 VTFEANTPRHAIKY
+43 VSFEANTPRGHIKY
-57 GSMHQI
+57 GGLHQL
-63 GTGVRVAGIE
+63 GTGVRIASIE
-73 RAHDQFLFEQIM
+73 RAHDQFLFTQIM

-96 KKDIFEQ
+96 KKEIFEQ
-103 LEILFNEGSGRSLND
+103 LEVLFNEGSGRSLND
-118 ALSSF
+118 ALSLF
-123 FASVH
+123 FSSIH
-128 DLATNARGLPERA
+128 DLATNARGLPERV
-141 DLVSKA
+141 DLISKA
-147 ENLASTFNQTGKQ
+147 EHLASTFNQTGNK
-160 LYTIQRNID
+160 LFTIQRNID
-169 ATIATEVTEIN
+169 ATIETEVAKIN
-180 SLTTQ
+180 TLTTQ
-185 IGKLNENIH
+185 IGKLNESIH
-194 ASEPASQYKA
+194 ANEPTSQYKA

-222 DIQLIEESDS
+222 DIQLVQESDN

-248 QVFDLSTSINGNNES
+248 QVFDLSTSINANNES
-263 FYDVYIDTGSTT
+263 FNDVYIDTGSTT
-275 KDITSTITGGELR
+275 KNITSTIKGGELR

-297 VESILDKMNILSAS
+297 VESILDKTNILSGS
-311 FIQEFNGIHRAG
+311 FIQEFNSIHREG
-323 FGVDG
+323 FGIDG

-333 FFSALDVTVDH
+333 FFTPLDVTVDH
-344 DVDNT
+344 DADNT

-356 TNASPTTISVDE
+356 TNASPTTVSVDE
-368 FEIVFTGSNEF
+368 FEIAFTGSNE
-379 GNSNAFTLNNLT
+379 FTLNNLT
-391 TNASSGTFTFITGS
+391 TNASSGTFTFTTGS
-405 TFNIKDGFAVTISG
+405 TFNIKDGFAVAISG
-419 AAVSGDKVTFSVS
+419 TAASGDKVTFSVS
-432 EDSASGMAV
+432 EDAASLMSV
-441 SSTITANTRK
+441 SSTITADGQK
-451 IAAGTTTNGDGAN
+451 IAAGTTTNGDGGN
-464 ALLMADLQNTLS
+464 ALLMADLQNELV

-482 SGSGS
+482 SSESGS
-487 GSYTFDEYYNAV
+487 FTFDEYYNAV
-499 VSTIGIESFSAQS
+499 VSTIGIESFSAQAI
-512 TLRQQEGIMLQ
+512 LRQQEGVMLQ

-555 MISVVD
+555 MISMVD